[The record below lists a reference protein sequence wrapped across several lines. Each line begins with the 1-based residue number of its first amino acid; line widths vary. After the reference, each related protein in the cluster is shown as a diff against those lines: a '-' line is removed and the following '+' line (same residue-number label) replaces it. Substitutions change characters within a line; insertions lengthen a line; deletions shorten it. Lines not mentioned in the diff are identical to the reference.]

1 MGFDRYCPNHCSVRL
16 TQMDVKVEV
25 SALQAYAC
33 AVVVQT
39 TVEILSGNIMSPV
52 VSDLTFTP
60 ILTING
66 TSISSVP
73 ASNALI
79 GVMAA

>member
-1 MGFDRYCPNHCSVRL
+1 
-16 TQMDVKVEV
+16 MDVKVEV
-25 SALQAYAC
+25 GAFQANAC
-33 AVVVQT
+33 AGVVNT
-39 TVEILSGNIMSPV
+39 TVEILSGDIFSPV
-52 VSDLTFTP
+52 VSDLSFTP

>member
-1 MGFDRYCPNHCSVRL
+1 
-16 TQMDVKVEV
+16 MDVKVEV
-25 SALQAYAC
+25 SALQAHAC

-52 VSDLTFTP
+52 VSDLSFTP

-66 TSISSVP
+66 TSISAVP
-73 ASNALI
+73 ANKVLI
-79 GVMAA
+79 GVKAA

>member
-1 MGFDRYCPNHCSVRL
+1 
-16 TQMDVKVEV
+16 MDVKVEV
-25 SALQAYAC
+25 SALQAHAC

-39 TVEILSGNIMSPV
+39 TIEILSGNIMSPV
-52 VSDLTFTP
+52 VSDLTCTP

-73 ASNALI
+73 ASKALL

>member
-1 MGFDRYCPNHCSVRL
+1 
-16 TQMDVKVEV
+16 MDVKVEV

-39 TVEILSGNIMSPV
+39 TIEILSGNIMSPV

-66 TSISSVP
+66 TSISAVP
-73 ASNALI
+73 ASKALI

>member
-1 MGFDRYCPNHCSVRL
+1 
-16 TQMDVKVEV
+16 MDVKVEV

>member
-1 MGFDRYCPNHCSVRL
+1 
-16 TQMDVKVEV
+16 MDVKVEV
-25 SALQAYAC
+25 SAFQANAC
-33 AVVVQT
+33 AGVVKT

-52 VSDLTFTP
+52 VSDLSFTP

>member
-1 MGFDRYCPNHCSVRL
+1 
-16 TQMDVKVEV
+16 MDVKVEV
-25 SALQAYAC
+25 SAFQAYAC
-33 AVVVQT
+33 GGVVKT

-66 TSISSVP
+66 TSISAVP
-73 ASNALI
+73 ANKVLI